1 MKNLKSLLVAL
12 IAVTFGLAFATT
24 ALAQGQGM
32 GMGMRNYNPQTEVTV
47 KGTVEEVQQLQGR
60 NAWMGTHLLL
70 KTDSGTMDVHVGPAD
85 YIAKNQFSF
94 AKGDAIEVVGSKVT
108 IQDKDAL
115 LAREIVKDGKTL
127 VLRNA
132 QGIPEW
138 SGGRRRS
145 N

>member
-1 MKNLKSLLVAL
+1 MKNLKSVLMAL
-12 IAVTFGLAFATT
+12 MAVTIGLTFAAT

-32 GMGMRNYNPQTEVTV
+32 GMGMRNYDPKTEITV
-47 KGTVEEVQQLQGR
+47 KGTVEDVQQLQGG

-70 KTDSGTMDVHVGPAD
+70 KTDSGTMDVHVGPSD
-85 YIAKNQFSF
+85 FVTKNNFSF

-108 IQDKDAL
+108 IQDKEAL

-138 SGGRRRS
+138 SGGRRR
-145 N
+145 NN